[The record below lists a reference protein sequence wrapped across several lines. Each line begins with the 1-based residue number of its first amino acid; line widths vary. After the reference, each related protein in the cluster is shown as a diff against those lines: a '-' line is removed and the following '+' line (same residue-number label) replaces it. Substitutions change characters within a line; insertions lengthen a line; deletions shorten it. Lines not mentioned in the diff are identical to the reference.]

1 MDADQGA
8 LPDRQWAM
16 WAALAG
22 LIGVPS
28 YVLLIILPVSPPLA
42 ALLACLF
49 SCGFMMVGIGLYFGV
64 TRAVAPRLGV
74 LAAVANTVAGAEL
87 TAMLLVQMA
96 VKSAAPHP
104 GSAMTAI
111 WLGLDVAWDVFGGAG
126 TLLLALALWH
136 HRAFRPWLA
145 LTGILVSVLLLVFNI
160 ATFPTPPAEAGWFD
174 VGPLVALWYVVLC
187 VRVLMVARRAGRD
200 PTSLRRPGADEVPA
214 GLRESVGAP

>member
-1 MDADQGA
+1 MQPERAVLA
-8 LPDRQWAM
+8 DRQWAF

-22 LIGVPS
+22 PIGVLS
-28 YVLLIILPVSPPLA
+28 YVLLILLPVSPPLA

-49 SCGFMMVGIGLYFGV
+49 SCGFILAGIGLYFGV
-64 TRAVAPRLGV
+64 TRTVAPRLGV

-87 TAMLLVQMA
+87 TAMALVQLA

-136 HRAFRPWLA
+136 HREFRPWLA
-145 LTGILVSVLLLVFNI
+145 LTGILVSVLMLVFNI

-174 VGPLVALWYVVLC
+174 VGPLVALWYVVLS
-187 VRVLMVARRAGRD
+187 VRVLVVARRAGPDRTGL
-200 PTSLRRPGADEVPA
+200 PRPGADEVPA
-214 GLRESVGAP
+214 GLPESVGAP